1 MGVSALADVHRVR
14 PRRCQITVRRARH
27 KLVGRRLRDRRI
39 RGRTLICP
47 AQRGP
52 TGHPPRGAQR
62 TAERE
67 ARWNPTPNSC
77 GGDRAA
83 FGYGKRDAVLVDAL
97 LTVEQAHALG
107 EWVAA
112 HGKHL
117 TTIYLTHGHGDHF
130 FGLGALLERFP
141 TARALATPAVVQR
154 MHRQAEPAIAVN
166 IWGALFPGP
175 LPDRLVIAEEL
186 TGKVI
191 ELEGRDLVV
200 VELGHTDSDD
210 TTCLHVP
217 SVGLVV
223 AGDAVYNDV
232 HLYFAES
239 KMTLNVFSILI
250 LPPKSSSIGCLSC
263 TQRDSIQALCGEAP
277 HPFCPGLLAN
287 RCSLSESRAP

>member
-1 MGVSALADVHRVR
+1 M
-14 PRRCQITVRRARH
+14 
-27 KLVGRRLRDRRI
+27 
-39 RGRTLICP
+39 
-47 AQRGP
+47 
-52 TGHPPRGAQR
+52 
-62 TAERE
+62 
-67 ARWNPTPNSC
+67 
-77 GGDRAA
+77 
-83 FGYGKRDAVLVDAL
+83 

-166 IWGALFPGP
+166 IWGALFPGQ

-210 TTCLHVP
+210 TTCLHVL

-232 HLYFAES
+232 HLYLAES
-239 KMTLNVFSILI
+239 NAHTRREWIAALDAIEALHPRAVIA
-250 LPPKSSSIGCLSC
+250 GY
-263 TQRDSIQALCGEAP
+263 QRADRDDGPRIIEETRQYIREFDRLAQTTTTARELYDQMLALYPERVN
-277 HPFCPGLLAN
+277 PGMLWTSA
-287 RCSLSESRAP
+287 RALKP